1 MRCGDALAKGEDL
14 ESFKAALAKQ
24 RAAETPR
31 RRRRRRAPGSRL
43 PARAGSGCDPPFCVL
58 RPRRV
63 PLVSSLLFL

>member
-31 RRRRRRAPGSRL
+31 RRRRRRAPGRG
-43 PARAGSGCDPPFCVL
+43 AGATPRFAFCG
-58 RPRRV
+58 RGAS
-63 PLVSSLLFL
+63 PLSSLLFL